1 MEIKGNALKLKL
13 ILYFAAIILMPA
25 CKKQS
30 VATNTDLPVVSGYLI
45 PGQLLMVK
53 LYQQKSITDTAKYGP
68 PITGLKV
75 YISDGSNN
83 VQLTESTK
91 GTYTYNQQSFLV
103 AGKTYTLQFNYL
115 TYAVSA
121 KTVMPDKPLNFITQY
136 GGVTISTTTTATTI
150 LDNLSWDN
158 PNSLNHVLVFNNL
171 DGSSFPLNNVGGN
184 RPANFEINTN
194 NASYYSLTESSFP
207 YYGHYQIVL
216 LRVNQEYI
224 DLINSNTSSS
234 TSQNL
239 SQTPTNI
246 VNGFGV
252 FTAMQSDTLSF
263 NVL

>member
-1 MEIKGNALKLKL
+1 
-13 ILYFAAIILMPA
+13 MPA
-25 CKKQS
+25 CKKES

-45 PGQLLMVK
+45 PGQLITVK
-53 LYQQKSITDTAKYGP
+53 LYQQKSITDTAVYGP

-75 YISDGSNN
+75 YLSDGSSN
-83 VQLTESTK
+83 VQLTESAK
-91 GTYTYNQQSFLV
+91 GTYTYNVQSFLV

-115 TYAVSA
+115 THAVSA
-121 KTVMPDKPLNFITQY
+121 KTVMPDKPTNFVTQY
-136 GGVTISTTTTATTI
+136 SGVSISTTTTSTTV

-158 PNSLNHVLVFNNL
+158 PNSLNHVLVFDNL
-171 DGSSFPLNNVGGN
+171 DGSSFPLSAIGAN

-194 NASYYSLTESSFP
+194 NASYYTLTESSFP
-207 YYGHYQIVL
+207 YYGHYKVIL

-239 SQTPTNI
+239 TQTPTNI
-246 VNGFGV
+246 INGFGV
-252 FTAMQSDTLSF
+252 FTAMQSDTLTF